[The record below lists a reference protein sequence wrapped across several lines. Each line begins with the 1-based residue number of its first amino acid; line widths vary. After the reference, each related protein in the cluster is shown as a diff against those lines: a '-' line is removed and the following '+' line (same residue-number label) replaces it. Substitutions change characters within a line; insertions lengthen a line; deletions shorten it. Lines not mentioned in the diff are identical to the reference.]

1 MERNKADLNGSK
13 PKGASPKHGV
23 RHATQSALLISCDL
37 DLRSCCEDM
46 LEDDVVDDNVMGKF
60 HVDARYTKRTS
71 EAAYQFIRTDDVP
84 ESNHIYGT
92 GALSVRVSF
101 GNLYTFSVPLVTLE
115 YISFQTGGR

>member
-1 MERNKADLNGSK
+1 
-13 PKGASPKHGV
+13 
-23 RHATQSALLISCDL
+23 
-37 DLRSCCEDM
+37 M

-101 GNLYTFSVPLVTLE
+101 GESIHIFCPSSDIGVYQLSNWWEVVAMKTHGTILT
-115 YISFQTGGR
+115 